1 MTIPHSKILS
11 PSVMSPKSD
20 ATSSSKVE
28 QNTNV
33 NIKINSE
40 NPNITPTVA
49 YPPPSVNPY
58 ETRDVNMSDAHAARL
73 NEDTSLTPDMS
84 SALAAQRLDSITLP
98 LKQQISTLSDS
109 VEFLKLIIQAYRDNV
124 VYVNKLI
131 VLTES
136 DLKNL
141 INSLVHAESI
151 SITYDADYE
160 TCCTS
165 TTNKQFSK
173 IENILI
179 NTSNGSHNFKYTYSD
194 AYGIIQAYQISLKYV
209 QRKALQV

>member
-11 PSVMSPKSD
+11 PTLTSPKSD
-20 ATSSSKVE
+20 ATSTSKVE

-33 NIKINSE
+33 NIKIKSE
-40 NPNITPTVA
+40 NPTVTPTVTPSVA
-49 YPPPSVNPY
+49 YPPSANPY
-58 ETRDVNMSDAHAARL
+58 ETRDVSITDA
-73 NEDTSLTPDMS
+73 SLTPDID
-84 SALAAQRLDSITLP
+84 AITQP
-98 LKQQISTLSDS
+98 LKLQISTLSDS

-160 TCCTS
+160 TCCTPS
-165 TTNKQFSK
+165 TKNQFSK

-209 QRKALQV
+209 QTKVKAN

>member
-33 NIKINSE
+33 NIKINSD
-40 NPNITPTVA
+40 NPNITPAVTPSVT
-49 YPPPSVNPY
+49 YPPSSNPY
-58 ETRDVNMSDAHAARL
+58 DNDA
-73 NEDTSLTPDMS
+73 SLTPDID
-84 SALAAQRLDSITLP
+84 AITQPLA
-98 LKQQISTLSDS
+98 QQISTLSDS

-141 INSLVHAESI
+141 INSLVHADSI
-151 SITYDADYE
+151 SITYDADYD

-165 TTNKQFSK
+165 TTKKQFSK

-179 NTSNGSHNFKYTYSD
+179 NTPSGSHNFKYTYSD
-194 AYGIIQAYQISLKYV
+194 AYGLIQSYLISLKYV
-209 QRKALQV
+209 QTRKQN

>member
-11 PSVMSPKSD
+11 PTLMSPKSD

-40 NPNITPTVA
+40 NPNITPSVTPSVT
-49 YPPPSVNPY
+49 YPPQTNPY
-58 ETRDVNMSDAHAARL
+58 DN
-73 NEDTSLTPDMS
+73 DTSLTPDID
-84 SALAAQRLDSITLP
+84 AITQP

-124 VYVNKLI
+124 VYINKLI
-131 VLTES
+131 VLTET

-141 INSLVHAESI
+141 INSLVHADSI
-151 SITYDADYE
+151 SITYDADYD

-165 TTNKQFSK
+165 TTKKQFSK

-179 NTSNGSHNFKYTYSD
+179 NTPNGSHNFKYTYSD
-194 AYGIIQAYQISLKYV
+194 AYGIIQSYLISLKYV
-209 QRKALQV
+209 QTKKSN

>member
-11 PSVMSPKSD
+11 PTLMSPKSD

-40 NPNITPTVA
+40 NPSITSAVTPAVT
-49 YPPPSVNPY
+49 YPYDNG
-58 ETRDVNMSDAHAARL
+58 E
-73 NEDTSLTPDMS
+73 SLTPDID
-84 SALAAQRLDSITLP
+84 AITQP

-141 INSLVHAESI
+141 INSLVHADSI
-151 SITYDADYE
+151 SITYDADYD

-165 TTNKQFSK
+165 TTKKQFSK

-194 AYGIIQAYQISLKYV
+194 AYGIIQSYLISLKYV
-209 QRKALQV
+209 QTKKSN

>member
-11 PSVMSPKSD
+11 PTLMSPKSD

-40 NPNITPTVA
+40 NPNITPSVTPAVT
-49 YPPPSVNPY
+49 YPPSSNPY
-58 ETRDVNMSDAHAARL
+58 DN
-73 NEDTSLTPDMS
+73 DTSLTPDI
-84 SALAAQRLDSITLP
+84 DTITQP

-124 VYVNKLI
+124 VYINKLI

-151 SITYDADYE
+151 SITYDADYD

-165 TTNKQFSK
+165 TTKKQFSK

-194 AYGIIQAYQISLKYV
+194 AYGIIQSYLISLKYV
-209 QRKALQV
+209 QTKKSN

>member
-11 PSVMSPKSD
+11 PTLTSPKSD
-20 ATSSSKVE
+20 ATSTSKVE

-33 NIKINSE
+33 NIKIKSE
-40 NPNITPTVA
+40 NPNITPTVTPSVA
-49 YPPPSVNPY
+49 YPPSSNPY
-58 ETRDVNMSDAHAARL
+58 ETRDVNI
-73 NEDTSLTPDMS
+73 NEDTSLTPDI
-84 SALAAQRLDSITLP
+84 DSITLP

-141 INSLVHAESI
+141 INSLVHADSI

>member
-11 PSVMSPKSD
+11 PTLTSPKSD
-20 ATSSSKVE
+20 ATSTSKVE

-40 NPNITPTVA
+40 NPTVTPTVA

-58 ETRDVNMSDAHAARL
+58 ETRDITI
-73 NEDTSLTPDMS
+73 NEDTSLTPDI
-84 SALAAQRLDSITLP
+84 DSITLP

-160 TCCTS
+160 TCCTPS
-165 TTNKQFSK
+165 TKNQFSK

-209 QRKALQV
+209 QTKKAN

>member
-11 PSVMSPKSD
+11 PTLTSPKSD
-20 ATSSSKVE
+20 ATSTSKVE

-33 NIKINSE
+33 NIKIKSE
-40 NPNITPTVA
+40 NPNITPTVTPSVA
-49 YPPPSVNPY
+49 YPPSSNPY
-58 ETRDVNMSDAHAARL
+58 ETRDVNIND
-73 NEDTSLTPDMS
+73 ESLTPD
-84 SALAAQRLDSITLP
+84 LDSITLP

-131 VLTES
+131 VLTEA

-160 TCCTS
+160 TCCTPS
-165 TTNKQFSK
+165 TKNQFSK

-209 QRKALQV
+209 QTKKSN

>member
-11 PSVMSPKSD
+11 PTLTSPKSD
-20 ATSSSKVE
+20 ATSTSKVE

-40 NPNITPTVA
+40 NPTVTPTVTPSVA
-49 YPPPSVNPY
+49 YPPSANPY
-58 ETRDVNMSDAHAARL
+58 ETRDVSIT
-73 NEDTSLTPDMS
+73 DTSLTPDI
-84 SALAAQRLDSITLP
+84 DSITLP

-160 TCCTS
+160 TCCTPS
-165 TTNKQFSK
+165 TKNQFSK

-209 QRKALQV
+209 QTKKAN

>member
-11 PSVMSPKSD
+11 PTLASPKSD
-20 ATSSSKVE
+20 ATSTSKVE

-33 NIKINSE
+33 NIKIKSE
-40 NPNITPTVA
+40 NPNITPTVTPSVA
-49 YPPPSVNPY
+49 YPPPSNPYGPTDLRHDVPY
-58 ETRDVNMSDAHAARL
+58 ETRDVNI
-73 NEDTSLTPDMS
+73 NEDTSLTPD
-84 SALAAQRLDSITLP
+84 LDSITLP

-160 TCCTS
+160 TCCTPS
-165 TTNKQFSK
+165 TKNQFSK

-209 QRKALQV
+209 QTKKSN

>member
-11 PSVMSPKSD
+11 PTLTSPKSD
-20 ATSSSKVE
+20 ASTTSKVE

-33 NIKINSE
+33 NIKIKSE
-40 NPNITPTVA
+40 NPNITPTVTPSVA
-49 YPPPSVNPY
+49 YPPSSNPY
-58 ETRDVNMSDAHAARL
+58 ETRDVNIND
-73 NEDTSLTPDMS
+73 ESLTPDI
-84 SALAAQRLDSITLP
+84 DSITLP

-131 VLTES
+131 VLTEA

-160 TCCTS
+160 TCCTPS
-165 TTNKQFSK
+165 TKNQFSK

-209 QRKALQV
+209 QTKKAN

>member
-11 PSVMSPKSD
+11 PTLTSPKSD
-20 ATSSSKVE
+20 ASTTSKVE

-40 NPNITPTVA
+40 NPNITPTVTPSVA
-49 YPPPSVNPY
+49 YPPSSNPY
-58 ETRDVNMSDAHAARL
+58 ETRDVNIND
-73 NEDTSLTPDMS
+73 ESLTPD
-84 SALAAQRLDSITLP
+84 LDSITLP

-141 INSLVHAESI
+141 INSLVHADSI

-209 QRKALQV
+209 QTKKSN

>member
-73 NEDTSLTPDMS
+73 NEDTSLTPDI
-84 SALAAQRLDSITLP
+84 DSITLP

-160 TCCTS
+160 TCCTPS
-165 TTNKQFSK
+165 TNKQFSK

-209 QRKALQV
+209 QTKKAN

>member
-33 NIKINSE
+33 NIKINSD
-40 NPNITPTVA
+40 NPNITPAVTPSVT
-49 YPPPSVNPY
+49 YPPSTNPY
-58 ETRDVNMSDAHAARL
+58 DNDA
-73 NEDTSLTPDMS
+73 SLTPDID
-84 SALAAQRLDSITLP
+84 AITQPLA
-98 LKQQISTLSDS
+98 QQISTLSDS

-141 INSLVHAESI
+141 INSLVHADSI
-151 SITYDADYE
+151 SITYDADYD

-165 TTNKQFSK
+165 TTKKQFSK
-173 IENILI
+173 IENIMI
-179 NTSNGSHNFKYTYSD
+179 NTPSGSHNFKYTYSD
-194 AYGIIQAYQISLKYV
+194 AYGLIQSYLISLKYV
-209 QRKALQV
+209 QTRKQN

>member
-11 PSVMSPKSD
+11 PTLTSPKSD
-20 ATSSSKVE
+20 ATSTSKVE

-33 NIKINSE
+33 NIKIKSE
-40 NPNITPTVA
+40 NPNITPTVTPSVA
-49 YPPPSVNPY
+49 YPTSSNPY
-58 ETRDVNMSDAHAARL
+58 ETRDVNI
-73 NEDTSLTPDMS
+73 NEDTSLTPDI
-84 SALAAQRLDSITLP
+84 DSITLP

-160 TCCTS
+160 TCCTPS
-165 TTNKQFSK
+165 TKNQFSK

-209 QRKALQV
+209 QTKKAN

>member
-11 PSVMSPKSD
+11 PTLMSPKSD

-40 NPNITPTVA
+40 NPNITPSVTPAVT
-49 YPPPSVNPY
+49 YPPSSNPY
-58 ETRDVNMSDAHAARL
+58 DN
-73 NEDTSLTPDMS
+73 DTSLTPDI
-84 SALAAQRLDSITLP
+84 DTITQP
-98 LKQQISTLSDS
+98 LKQQISTLSDG

-124 VYVNKLI
+124 VYINKLI

-151 SITYDADYE
+151 SITYDADYD

-165 TTNKQFSK
+165 TTKKQFSK

-194 AYGIIQAYQISLKYV
+194 AYGIIQSYLISLKYV
-209 QRKALQV
+209 QTKKSN

>member
-11 PSVMSPKSD
+11 PTLTSPKSD
-20 ATSSSKVE
+20 ASTTSKVE

-40 NPNITPTVA
+40 NPVVTPSVT
-49 YPPPSVNPY
+49 YPPSVNPY
-58 ETRDVNMSDAHAARL
+58 ETRDVNIND
-73 NEDTSLTPDMS
+73 ESLTPDI
-84 SALAAQRLDSITLP
+84 DTITQP

-124 VYVNKLI
+124 VYINKLI

-141 INSLVHAESI
+141 INSLVHADSI

-179 NTSNGSHNFKYTYSD
+179 NTSSGSHNFKYTYSD
-194 AYGIIQAYQISLKYV
+194 AYGIIQSYLISLKYV
-209 QRKALQV
+209 QTKKAN

>member
-11 PSVMSPKSD
+11 PTLTSPKSD
-20 ATSSSKVE
+20 ATSTSKVE

-33 NIKINSE
+33 NIKIKSE
-40 NPNITPTVA
+40 NPTVTPTVA

-58 ETRDVNMSDAHAARL
+58 ETRDVTI
-73 NEDTSLTPDMS
+73 NEDTSLTPDI
-84 SALAAQRLDSITLP
+84 DSITLP

-160 TCCTS
+160 TCCTPS
-165 TTNKQFSK
+165 TKNQFSK

-209 QRKALQV
+209 QTKKSN

>member
-73 NEDTSLTPDMS
+73 NEDTSLTPDI
-84 SALAAQRLDSITLP
+84 DSITLP

-209 QRKALQV
+209 QTKKAN

>member
-11 PSVMSPKSD
+11 PTLTSPKSD
-20 ATSSSKVE
+20 ASTTSKVE

-33 NIKINSE
+33 NIKIKSE
-40 NPNITPTVA
+40 NPNITPTVTPSVA
-49 YPPPSVNPY
+49 YPPSSNPYGPTDLRHDVPY
-58 ETRDVNMSDAHAARL
+58 ETRDVNIND
-73 NEDTSLTPDMS
+73 ESLTPD
-84 SALAAQRLDSITLP
+84 LDSITLP

-160 TCCTS
+160 TCCTPS
-165 TTNKQFSK
+165 TKNQFSK

>member
-11 PSVMSPKSD
+11 PTLTSPKSD
-20 ATSSSKVE
+20 ATSTSKVE

-40 NPNITPTVA
+40 NPTVTPTVA

-58 ETRDVNMSDAHAARL
+58 ETRDVNI
-73 NEDTSLTPDMS
+73 NEDTSLTPDI
-84 SALAAQRLDSITLP
+84 DSITLP

-160 TCCTS
+160 TCCTPS
-165 TTNKQFSK
+165 TKNQFSK

>member
-11 PSVMSPKSD
+11 PTLTSPKSD
-20 ATSSSKVE
+20 ATSTSKVE

-40 NPNITPTVA
+40 NPTVTPTVTPSSVT
-49 YPPPSVNPY
+49 YPPSVNPY
-58 ETRDVNMSDAHAARL
+58 EIRDITIND
-73 NEDTSLTPDMS
+73 ESLTPDID
-84 SALAAQRLDSITLP
+84 AITEP
-98 LKQQISTLSDS
+98 LKLQISTLSDS

-160 TCCTS
+160 TCCTPS
-165 TTNKQFSK
+165 TKNQFSK

>member
-11 PSVMSPKSD
+11 PTLMSPKSD

-40 NPNITPTVA
+40 NPNITPSVTPAVI
-49 YPPPSVNPY
+49 YPPQANPY
-58 ETRDVNMSDAHAARL
+58 DNDE
-73 NEDTSLTPDMS
+73 SLTPDID
-84 SALAAQRLDSITLP
+84 AIKQP

-124 VYVNKLI
+124 VYINKLI

-141 INSLVHAESI
+141 INSLVHADSI
-151 SITYDADYE
+151 SITYDADYD

-165 TTNKQFSK
+165 TTKKQFSK

-194 AYGIIQAYQISLKYV
+194 AYGIIQSYLISLKYV
-209 QRKALQV
+209 QTKKSN

>member
-11 PSVMSPKSD
+11 PTLTSPKSD
-20 ATSSSKVE
+20 ATSTSKVE

-40 NPNITPTVA
+40 NPTVTPTVA

-58 ETRDVNMSDAHAARL
+58 ETRDITI
-73 NEDTSLTPDMS
+73 NEDTSLTPDI
-84 SALAAQRLDSITLP
+84 DSITLP

-160 TCCTS
+160 TCCTPS
-165 TTNKQFSK
+165 TKNQFSK

-209 QRKALQV
+209 QTKKSN

>member
-11 PSVMSPKSD
+11 PTLTSPKSD
-20 ATSSSKVE
+20 ATSTSKVE

-40 NPNITPTVA
+40 NPTVTPTVA
-49 YPPPSVNPY
+49 YPPSANPY
-58 ETRDVNMSDAHAARL
+58 G
-73 NEDTSLTPDMS
+73 EDLKDPVTSMTPDI
-84 SALAAQRLDSITLP
+84 DSITLP

-160 TCCTS
+160 TCCTPS
-165 TTNKQFSK
+165 TKNQFSK

-209 QRKALQV
+209 QTKKSN

>member
-11 PSVMSPKSD
+11 PTLMSPKSD
-20 ATSSSKVE
+20 TSSTSKVE

-33 NIKINSE
+33 NIKIKSE
-40 NPNITPTVA
+40 NPTVTPTVA

-58 ETRDVNMSDAHAARL
+58 ETRDVNI
-73 NEDTSLTPDMS
+73 NEDTSMTPDI
-84 SALAAQRLDSITLP
+84 DSITLP

-160 TCCTS
+160 TCCTPS
-165 TTNKQFSK
+165 TKNQFSK

>member
-11 PSVMSPKSD
+11 PTLTSPKSD
-20 ATSSSKVE
+20 ATSTSKVE

-33 NIKINSE
+33 NIKIKSE
-40 NPNITPTVA
+40 NPNITPTVTPSVA
-49 YPPPSVNPY
+49 YPPSSNPY
-58 ETRDVNMSDAHAARL
+58 ETRDVNIND
-73 NEDTSLTPDMS
+73 ESLTPDMS

-160 TCCTS
+160 TCCTPS
-165 TTNKQFSK
+165 TKNQFSK

-209 QRKALQV
+209 QTKKAN

>member
-20 ATSSSKVE
+20 ATSTSKVE

-33 NIKINSE
+33 NIKINSD
-40 NPNITPTVA
+40 NPNITPAVTPAVT
-49 YPPPSVNPY
+49 YPPSSNPY
-58 ETRDVNMSDAHAARL
+58 ENRDEN
-73 NEDTSLTPDMS
+73 LTPDIE
-84 SALAAQRLDSITLP
+84 AITQP

-141 INSLVHAESI
+141 INSLVHADSI
-151 SITYDADYE
+151 SITYDADYD

-165 TTNKQFSK
+165 TTKKQFSK

-179 NTSNGSHNFKYTYSD
+179 NTPNGSHNFKYTYSD
-194 AYGIIQAYQISLKYV
+194 AYGIIQSYLISLKYV
-209 QRKALQV
+209 QTKKSN

>member
-11 PSVMSPKSD
+11 PTLTSPKSD
-20 ATSSSKVE
+20 ATSTSKVE

-33 NIKINSE
+33 NIKIKSE
-40 NPNITPTVA
+40 NPNITPTVTPSVA
-49 YPPPSVNPY
+49 YPPPSNPY
-58 ETRDVNMSDAHAARL
+58 ETRDVNIND
-73 NEDTSLTPDMS
+73 ESLTPDI
-84 SALAAQRLDSITLP
+84 DSITLP

-160 TCCTS
+160 TCCTPS
-165 TTNKQFSK
+165 TKNQFSK

-209 QRKALQV
+209 QTKKSN

>member
-11 PSVMSPKSD
+11 PSIMSPKSD

-33 NIKINSE
+33 NIKINSD
-40 NPNITPTVA
+40 NPSITPAVT
-49 YPPPSVNPY
+49 YPPSSNPY
-58 ETRDVNMSDAHAARL
+58 ETRDVNITDIDA
-73 NEDTSLTPDMS
+73 
-84 SALAAQRLDSITLP
+84 ITQP
-98 LKQQISTLSDS
+98 LKQQISALSDS
-109 VEFLKLIIQAYRDNV
+109 VEFLKLIIQAYRDNT
-124 VYVNKLI
+124 VYINKLI
-131 VLTES
+131 VLTET

-141 INSLVHAESI
+141 INSLVHADSI
-151 SITYDADYE
+151 SITYDADYD

-165 TTNKQFSK
+165 TTKKQFSK

-194 AYGIIQAYQISLKYV
+194 AYGIIQSYLISLKYV
-209 QRKALQV
+209 QTKKSN

>member
-11 PSVMSPKSD
+11 PTLMSPKSD
-20 ATSSSKVE
+20 TSSTSKVE

-33 NIKINSE
+33 NIKIKSE
-40 NPNITPTVA
+40 NPNITPTVTPSVA
-49 YPPPSVNPY
+49 YPPSSNPY
-58 ETRDVNMSDAHAARL
+58 ETRDVNIND
-73 NEDTSLTPDMS
+73 ESLTPDI
-84 SALAAQRLDSITLP
+84 DSITLP

-160 TCCTS
+160 TCCTPS
-165 TTNKQFSK
+165 TKNQFSK

>member
-33 NIKINSE
+33 NIKINSD
-40 NPNITPTVA
+40 NPNITPAVTPSVT
-49 YPPPSVNPY
+49 YPPSTNPY
-58 ETRDVNMSDAHAARL
+58 DN
-73 NEDTSLTPDMS
+73 DTSLTPD
-84 SALAAQRLDSITLP
+84 LDTITQP

-141 INSLVHAESI
+141 INSLVHADSI
-151 SITYDADYE
+151 SITYDADYD

-179 NTSNGSHNFKYTYSD
+179 NTPNGSHNFKYTYSD
-194 AYGIIQAYQISLKYV
+194 AYGIIQSYLISLKYV
-209 QRKALQV
+209 QTKKSN

>member
-11 PSVMSPKSD
+11 PTLMSPKSD
-20 ATSSSKVE
+20 TSSSSKVE

-40 NPNITPTVA
+40 NPTVTPSVRTLGPEAQSAVA
-49 YPPPSVNPY
+49 YPPSVNPY
-58 ETRDVNMSDAHAARL
+58 ETHDVNIND
-73 NEDTSLTPDMS
+73 ESLTPD
-84 SALAAQRLDSITLP
+84 LDSITLP

-124 VYVNKLI
+124 VYLNKLI

-160 TCCTS
+160 TCCTPS
-165 TTNKQFSK
+165 TKNQFSK

-209 QRKALQV
+209 QTKTKAN

>member
-11 PSVMSPKSD
+11 PSIMSPKSD

-40 NPNITPTVA
+40 NSSITPEVTPAVT
-49 YPPPSVNPY
+49 YPSQANPY
-58 ETRDVNMSDAHAARL
+58 GPTDLRHEAPYDNDA
-73 NEDTSLTPDMS
+73 SLTPDID
-84 SALAAQRLDSITLP
+84 AITQP
-98 LKQQISTLSDS
+98 LRQQISTLSDS

-124 VYVNKLI
+124 VYINKLI

-151 SITYDADYE
+151 SITYDADYD

-165 TTNKQFSK
+165 TTKKQFSK

-194 AYGIIQAYQISLKYV
+194 AYGIIQSYLISLKYV
-209 QRKALQV
+209 QTKKSN

>member
-1 MTIPHSKILS
+1 
-11 PSVMSPKSD
+11 MSPKSD

-33 NIKINSE
+33 NIKINSD
-40 NPNITPTVA
+40 NPNITPAVTPSVT
-49 YPPPSVNPY
+49 YPPSTNPY
-58 ETRDVNMSDAHAARL
+58 DNDA
-73 NEDTSLTPDMS
+73 SLTPD
-84 SALAAQRLDSITLP
+84 LDTITQP

-141 INSLVHAESI
+141 INSLVHADSI
-151 SITYDADYE
+151 SITYDADYD

-179 NTSNGSHNFKYTYSD
+179 NTPNGSHNFKYTYSD
-194 AYGIIQAYQISLKYV
+194 AYGIIQSYLISLKYV
-209 QRKALQV
+209 HTKKSN

>member
-11 PSVMSPKSD
+11 PTLSSPKSD
-20 ATSSSKVE
+20 STSSSKVE

-40 NPNITPTVA
+40 NPSITPAVA
-49 YPPPSVNPY
+49 YPPSANPY
-58 ETRDVNMSDAHAARL
+58 GSTDMNQ
-73 NEDTSLTPDMS
+73 DTSLTPDID
-84 SALAAQRLDSITLP
+84 AITQP

-124 VYVNKLI
+124 VYINKLI

-151 SITYDADYE
+151 SITYDADYD

-165 TTNKQFSK
+165 TTKKQFSK

-179 NTSNGSHNFKYTYSD
+179 NMPSGSHNFKYTYSD
-194 AYGIIQAYQISLKYV
+194 AYGLIQSYLISLKYV
-209 QRKALQV
+209 QTKKAN

>member
-11 PSVMSPKSD
+11 PTLTSPKSD
-20 ATSSSKVE
+20 ATSTSKVE

-40 NPNITPTVA
+40 NPTVTPSVA
-49 YPPPSVNPY
+49 YPPSSNPY
-58 ETRDVNMSDAHAARL
+58 ETRDVNI
-73 NEDTSLTPDMS
+73 NEDTSLPPDI
-84 SALAAQRLDSITLP
+84 DSITLP

-160 TCCTS
+160 TCCTPS
-165 TTNKQFSK
+165 TKNQFSK